1 MAGTA
6 IIGGGL
12 TGAWIAYLLA
22 SEGRDVVVHDG
33 GDQPFRA
40 SDANP
45 GGLNPLHGPGIP
57 GPLEAFQ
64 LACHRLHLD
73 HGERIRE
80 LSGIDYRLRIID
92 RLFVAFSEDDMAELR
107 DMAPLYEA
115 APGFD
120 AIWLDPAQ
128 VRFLEARVSDRVLG
142 GLLTRGNG
150 VVD

>member
-22 SEGRDVVVHDG
+22 SEGRDVVVYDG
-33 GDQPFRA
+33 GSQPFRA

-64 LACHRLHLD
+64 LGCHQLHRD
-73 HGERIRE
+73 HGDRIRE
-80 LSGIDYRLRIID
+80 LSGIDYHLRIID
-92 RLFVAFSEDDMAELR
+92 RLFVAFSEGDVAELR
-107 DMAPLYEA
+107 DMERLYA
-115 APGFD
+115 AASGFD
-120 AIWLDPAQ
+120 AIWLDPHQ
-128 VRFLEARVSDRVLG
+128 VRFLEPRVSDRVLG

-150 VVD
+150 VV